1 MTFSKCLRFTITL
14 GLITLL
20 TGVGTAALAYDGVLL
35 AQVDDEES
43 QNENRV
49 KPIMRTL
56 SPSIRRLRPDS
67 TSVQIK
73 RDKRVLDKDVKR
85 GTKDKKNQKT

>member
-20 TGVGTAALAYDGVLL
+20 TGVGTVALAYDGVLL

-56 SPSIRRLRPDS
+56 SPSIRRLRPDA

-73 RDKRVLDKDVKR
+73 LR
-85 GTKDKKNQKT
+85 

>member
-20 TGVGTAALAYDGVLL
+20 TGVGTTALAYDGVLL

-56 SPSIRRLRPDS
+56 SPSIRRLRPDA

-73 RDKRVLDKDVKR
+73 LR
-85 GTKDKKNQKT
+85 